1 MIGVAEL
8 ACAPRPIT
16 PTARPPSER
25 VAIVVAERGEHGL
38 HLVSIDE
45 HGDRQFELVR
55 AATELTRD
63 LDPAISPDGRWI
75 VFASSRG
82 RDFSETSL
90 WIAPTQPD
98 AIATPLTHGASIES
112 HAAWRPDGSGI
123 VFDSTRA
130 HGEFDL
136 YELAIDRKGH
146 TVGEPKPL
154 TSAPGHEV
162 TPTIARDGSIIYSA
176 VSAAEGHVSSHL
188 ERLRVDGTIDQ
199 LTPGPADAAPAL
211 SPDGTQLVFSRPA
224 EHDGTLDSELY
235 IMPLAKP
242 DAAVPLVDV
251 ALTDETGPVW
261 SHDGRYVFATSVLRG
276 ARGNV
281 VFSSV
286 IVVDLA
292 QHPRVAR
299 LLQDR
304 TGPIAR
310 VTPALAPITLDARA
324 LDTDPE
330 YLSELARIT
339 ARAAAA
345 VVPSP

>member
-1 MIGVAEL
+1 MLLGLV
-8 ACAPRPIT
+8 ACAPPST
-16 PTARPPSER
+16 TTTAAPPSER

-38 HLVSIDE
+38 HLVGIDE
-45 HGDRQFELVR
+45 SGDRQFELVR
-55 AATELTRD
+55 APTVLTRD

-82 RDFSETSL
+82 RDFTETSL
-90 WIAPTQPD
+90 WIARTEPDAVPTQLLPSR
-98 AIATPLTHGASIES
+98 AGLPIES
-112 HAAWRPDGSGI
+112 HAAWRPDSRGI

-136 YELAIDRKGH
+136 WELAIDRRGH
-146 TVGEPKPL
+146 VVGAPRQL

-162 TPTIARDGSIIYSA
+162 TPTIARDGSIIYAA
-176 VSAAEGHVSSHL
+176 VSASVGKVSSHL
-188 ERLRVDGTIDQ
+188 ERRRVDGTIEE
-199 LTPGPADAAPAL
+199 LTPGPADASPAL

-224 EHDGTLDSELY
+224 EHNGALDSELY
-235 IMPLAKP
+235 IMPVGEP

-251 ALTDETGPVW
+251 TLTDETGPVY

-286 IVVDLA
+286 IVIDLL

-310 VTPALAPITLDARA
+310 ITPALAPITLDARA
-324 LDTDPE
+324 LDAAPE
-330 YLSELARIT
+330 YLTELARIT
-339 ARAAAA
+339 ASAAAA
-345 VVPSP
+345 VHL

>member
-1 MIGVAEL
+1 MIGCW
-8 ACAPRPIT
+8 ACTPRPTT
-16 PTARPPSER
+16 PSLATAASER
-25 VAIVVAERGEHGL
+25 VVLVVAERGEHGI
-38 HLVSIDE
+38 HLVGIDE
-45 HGDRQFELVR
+45 SGDRRFELVR
-55 AATELTRD
+55 AAPTLARD

-82 RDFSETSL
+82 REFSETSL
-90 WIAPTQPD
+90 WIAPTEPD
-98 AIATPLTHGASIES
+98 AIATPLTRGTSIES
-112 HAAWRPDGSGI
+112 HAAWRPDGRGI

-136 YELAIDRKGH
+136 YELAIDHDGH
-146 TVGEPKPL
+146 VIGEPKQL

-162 TPTIARDGSIIYSA
+162 TPTIARDGSIVYCA
-176 VSAAEGHVSSHL
+176 VHATGGEVSSHL
-188 ERLRVDGTIDQ
+188 ERRAPDGTIEP
-199 LTPGPADAAPAL
+199 LTPGPADASPAL

-224 EHDGTLDSELY
+224 EHAGSLDSELY
-235 IMPLAKP
+235 ITPLAKP
-242 DAAVPLVDV
+242 DAAVRLVDV

-286 IVVDLA
+286 IVVDLSH
-292 QHPRVAR
+292 HPRVAR

-310 VTPALAPITLDARA
+310 VTPALAPVALDARA
-324 LDTDPE
+324 LDADPE
-330 YLSELARIT
+330 YPPELARIT
-339 ARAAAA
+339 ARAAATA
-345 VVPSP
+345 APSP